1 MGKDQDDDDYE
12 RSEHGLTLCHE
23 ACGKAHSM
31 PGLLI
36 DNAKSRMLLYRVPR
50 SLRETCAKSGRVGCF
65 IFASRACRAHLA
77 RLAHNSRR
85 LLWI

>member
-1 MGKDQDDDDYE
+1 MGKDQDDADDYE

-36 DNAKSRMLLYRVPR
+36 DNAKSRML
-50 SLRETCAKSGRVGCF
+50 EW
-65 IFASRACRAHLA
+65 
-77 RLAHNSRR
+77 RR
-85 LLWI
+85 ISQVVRGDLKAEAGKAEGQGFNF